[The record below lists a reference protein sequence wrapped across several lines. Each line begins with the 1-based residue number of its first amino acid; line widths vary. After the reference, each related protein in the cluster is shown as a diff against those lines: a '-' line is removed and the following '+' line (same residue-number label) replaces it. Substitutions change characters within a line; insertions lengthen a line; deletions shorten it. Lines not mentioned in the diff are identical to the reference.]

1 MSDTEQKTD
10 GAPPPRLCSEIQLFD
25 LCDLDSCR
33 SKSGR
38 FCTNQD
44 LLVRFEKIADSE
56 ERARERFVSDEF
68 DEEDGEES
76 EDEYGSGFSTGDL
89 EDGDEEWRD
98 EDE

>member
-10 GAPPPRLCSEIQLFD
+10 CTQPPRLCSEIQLFD

-44 LLVRFEKIADSE
+44 SLVRFEKIADSE

-68 DEEDGEES
+68 DEEEG
-76 EDEYGSGFSTGDL
+76 EDEFGSGFSTGDL